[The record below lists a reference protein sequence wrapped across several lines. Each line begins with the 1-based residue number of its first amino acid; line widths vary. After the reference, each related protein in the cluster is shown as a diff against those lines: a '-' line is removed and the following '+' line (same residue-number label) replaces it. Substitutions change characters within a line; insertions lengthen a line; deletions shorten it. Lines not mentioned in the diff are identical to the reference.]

1 MQFATAQM
9 KKTCFNPVDK
19 NGVLVYNDTVSNR
32 AGRKTDPAERKLTM
46 DEKELQSEIYT
57 LTDEEGNELQFEV
70 IASAEV
76 NGITYYAMIPVDDQ
90 PEAEDVYEY
99 VVLKAEKD
107 ENGEDILVT
116 IDDDDEFDNIADYF
130 DDMLSDEADYDVN
143 NDDEE

>member
-1 MQFATAQM
+1 
-9 KKTCFNPVDK
+9 
-19 NGVLVYNDTVSNR
+19 
-32 AGRKTDPAERKLTM
+32 M

-76 NGITYYAMIPVDDQ
+76 NGTMYYAMIPVDDQ

-107 ENGEDILVT
+107 EDGEDILVT

-143 NDDEE
+143 NDDED

>member
-1 MQFATAQM
+1 
-9 KKTCFNPVDK
+9 
-19 NGVLVYNDTVSNR
+19 
-32 AGRKTDPAERKLTM
+32 M

-76 NGITYYAMIPVDDQ
+76 NGTVYYAMIPVDDQ

-143 NDDEE
+143 NDDED